1 MSIFFTFCVTIR
13 LEISTST
20 GGEMSLTL
28 ALKKGVKGGPKK
40 HQVTRIYYFILFQI
54 LNPTGVPHL
63 CPLPNW
69 KELGWPAS
77 LSAIKVENR
86 VERERRWVPSV
97 EPQPAFRCLGAPNDS
112 NIHSTLSQGTN
123 GLLKVELPFSLHINR
138 ELTFLIQCIYFVFNP
153 PQNKGSQKSWI
164 QI

>member
-1 MSIFFTFCVTIR
+1 M
-13 LEISTST
+13 LTST
-20 GGEMSLTL
+20 GGEMSLSL

-40 HQVTRIYYFILFQI
+40 HKVTRIYYYILFQI

-77 LSAIKVENR
+77 LSAIKVGNR
-86 VERERRWVPSV
+86 VERERRWVPPV
-97 EPQPAFRCLGAPNDS
+97 ESQPAFRCLGAPNDS

-123 GLLKVELPFSLHINR
+123 GLLKVELPRRSDVFITYQQGTYISP
-138 ELTFLIQCIYFVFNP
+138 FFIQPIYFVFNP
-153 PQNKGSQKSWI
+153 SPRLPKKMGSQKSLI